1 MSQVAKRGAQRWRLG
16 PKKLSTRRIL
26 LGYLLVAPVVIWR
39 LATSVYPFF
48 YTVYLGFFD
57 RSPVRKTFDFIGFDN
72 YVAALKDSN
81 VTGTIGYTFY
91 FMALSVGIQ
100 VVLGLVFAQL
110 LNRRFVGRNV
120 ARAVNLLPWALSGIV
135 AGTAANWVFD
145 RDYGLINDLIWRV
158 SGARPLWLSEVGL
171 ARFAVVL
178 TDVWKNTSFL
188 TVIFI
193 GGLQGISPEIYE
205 AAKIDGSDA
214 LRSFWYITLPLLMPL
229 VISMS
234 IFIAIY
240 RILSFE
246 IVYAL
251 TSGGPGMSTALMSY
265 VVYLQ
270 AFRVLNFGYASAV
283 AIILFLIVLVFGV
296 LGFGLLRRAWSR
308 LGA

>member
-1 MSQVAKRGAQRWRLG
+1 V
-16 PKKLSTRRIL
+16 RR
-26 LGYLLVAPVVIWR
+26 
-39 LATSVYPFF
+39 
-48 YTVYLGFFD
+48 
-57 RSPVRKTFDFIGFDN
+57 TFDFVGLDN
-72 YVAALKDSN
+72 YVAAFRDRN
-81 VTGTIGYTFY
+81 VTDTISFTFY
-91 FMALSVGIQ
+91 FAAVSVGIQ
-100 VVLGLVFAQL
+100 IVLGLVFAQL
-110 LNRRFVGRNV
+110 LNQRFVGRDM

-135 AGTAANWVFD
+135 AGTAARWVFD

-171 ARFAVVL
+171 ARFSVVL

-193 GGLQGISPEIYE
+193 GGLQGITPEIYE

-229 VISMS
+229 VISMA

-270 AFRVLNFGYASAV
+270 GFRVLNFGYASAI
-283 AIILFLIVLVFGV
+283 AIILFLIVLVVGV
-296 LGFGLLRRAWSR
+296 LGFGVLRRAWSR

>member
-1 MSQVAKRGAQRWRLG
+1 M
-16 PKKLSTRRIL
+16 L

-39 LATSVYPFF
+39 LATSVYPFL
-48 YTVYLGFFD
+48 YTTYLSFFD
-57 RSPVRKTFDFIGFDN
+57 RSPIRKTFDFIGFGN
-72 YVAALKDSN
+72 YVAAFKDSN
-81 VTGTIGYTFY
+81 VTGTIGFTFY
-91 FMALSVGIQ
+91 FTVLSVSIQ
-100 VVLGLVFAQL
+100 IVLALVFAQL
-110 LNRRFVGRNV
+110 LNRRFIGRNA

-135 AGTAANWVFD
+135 AGTAATWIFD

-193 GGLQGISPEIYE
+193 GGLQGISLEIYE

-229 VISMS
+229 VVSMA
-234 IFIAIY
+234 IFISIY

-251 TSGGPGMSTALMSY
+251 TSGGPGMATALMSY

-270 AFRVLNFGYASAV
+270 AFRVVNFGYASAV
-283 AIILFLIVLVFGV
+283 AIVLFLLVLVVGV
-296 LGFGLLRRAWSR
+296 LGFGVLQRAWSR
-308 LGA
+308 LGT

>member
-1 MSQVAKRGAQRWRLG
+1 M
-16 PKKLSTRRIL
+16 L

-39 LATSVYPFF
+39 LATSVYPFL
-48 YTVYLGFFD
+48 YTTYLSFFD
-57 RSPVRKTFDFIGFDN
+57 RSPVRKTFDFIGLEN
-72 YVAALKDSN
+72 YIAAFKDSN

-91 FMALSVGIQ
+91 FTILSVAIQ
-100 VVLGLVFAQL
+100 IVLALVFAQL
-110 LNRRFVGRNV
+110 LNRRFYGRNA

-135 AGTAANWVFD
+135 AGTAATWIFD

-171 ARFAVVL
+171 ARFSVVL

-229 VISMS
+229 VVSMAIFIS
-234 IFIAIY
+234 IF

-251 TSGGPGMSTALMSY
+251 TSGGPGMATALMSY

-283 AIILFLIVLVFGV
+283 AIVLFLIVLVVGV
-296 LGFGLLRRAWSR
+296 LGFGVLRRAWSR
-308 LGA
+308 LGG